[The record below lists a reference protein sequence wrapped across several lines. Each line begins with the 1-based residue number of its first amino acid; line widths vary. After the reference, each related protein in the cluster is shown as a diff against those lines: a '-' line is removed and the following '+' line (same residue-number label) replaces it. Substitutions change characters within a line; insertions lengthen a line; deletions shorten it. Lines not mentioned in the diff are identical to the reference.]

1 MSPTGPAPSAWAPL
15 RHPTF
20 RMLWGGWM
28 TANICMWMHDVTAAW
43 LMTSLTT
50 EPVMVAL
57 VQAASSLP
65 VFVLGVP
72 SGALADIVDRRR
84 YFIITQSWAAA
95 VAVVLCMTAF
105 GGGLGAWLLLGLT
118 LANGIVLAMRWPVFS
133 AVVPDLVPRQDL
145 PAALALNGV
154 AMNGSRVLGPV
165 IAGAVIAAAGTAYV
179 FLLNAILSLAV
190 ALVLLRW
197 RNTQKVSALPSER
210 FFGALRVGIQHV
222 RQSPQMRV
230 LLAWAA
236 LFYMQTMPLLA
247 LLPLVAKGMEGGG
260 AGTFTLL
267 LASMGGGAVVGAM
280 VLPRLRQRL
289 ERDALVRAGML
300 AYAATVV
307 AVAFAPSPY
316 LAAPVLVLAGCAWTA
331 AGNSLTVA
339 AQMALPNWVRAR
351 GMAIYQ
357 MALMG
362 GGSLGAALWGQ
373 VAGLTSVRT
382 SLVCSALMGVIL
394 LALTRRLKVGSR
406 ADHDLTP
413 GQWQA
418 PETAFPIAH
427 HEGPVMVTVE
437 YRIDPA
443 RADEFAAVMQESRR
457 AWLRNGLMAWELFRD
472 VSDPGRYFEY
482 FVDESW
488 VAYLRRNDRV
498 SASHVALRERK
509 RAFHLGGKVP
519 VITRCVAKPVARG

>member
-1 MSPTGPAPSAWAPL
+1 MSSADSAPSAWAPL

-20 RMLWGGWM
+20 RMLWIGWM

-43 LMTSLTT
+43 LMTSLST

-65 VFVLGVP
+65 VFLLGVP

-84 YFIITQSWAAA
+84 YFIVTQFWAAA
-95 VAVVLCMTAF
+95 VAVVLCATAF

-133 AVVPDLVPRQDL
+133 AVVPDLVPRADL

-179 FLLNAILSLAV
+179 FLLNAVLSLAV

-197 RNTQKVSALPSER
+197 RNAQKVSALPSER
-210 FFGALRVGIQHV
+210 FFGAIRVGFQHI
-222 RQSPQMRV
+222 RQSPQM
-230 LLAWAA
+230 LTILARAA
-236 LFYMQTMPLLA
+236 FFYMQTMPLLA
-247 LLPLVAKGMEGGG
+247 LLPLVAKRMEGGG

-267 LASMGGGAVVGAM
+267 LASIGAGALLGAM
-280 VLPRLRQRL
+280 LLPRLHQRL
-289 ERDALVRAGML
+289 DRDTLMRAGTL
-300 AYAATVV
+300 VYAATVFV
-307 AVAFAPSPY
+307 VAFAPGPL
-316 LAAPVLVLAGCAWTA
+316 LAAPVLVLAGCAWTV

-351 GMAIYQ
+351 GMAFYQ

-373 VAGLTSVRT
+373 VASLTSVRT
-382 SLVCSALMGVIL
+382 SLACSALAGVIL
-394 LALTRRLKVGSR
+394 LLLTQRLKVGGR
-406 ADHDLTP
+406 AEHDLTP

-427 HEGPVMVTVE
+427 HHGPVMVTVE

-443 RADEFAAVMQESRR
+443 RATEFASVMQESRR
-457 AWLRNGLMAWELFRD
+457 AWLRNGVMAWELFRD

-488 VAYLRRNDRV
+488 AAYLRRNHRV
-498 SASHVALRERK
+498 SASHEALRERK
-509 RAFHLGGKVP
+509 RSFHLGAEP
-519 VITRCVAKPVARG
+519 PRITRCVAKPVARG